1 MRILVAVIYAES
13 PILIRRRRSPR
24 GFEAVENTIPG
35 STLAGALLDALSP
48 GSEGYKLVANG
59 YAVAD
64 AYPVVYLVDEA
75 DGKYRP
81 SMPAPPVTLTVK
93 KVKEDLKP
101 EVISC
106 PLVGRSAKEVYERLY
121 SHWERMLG
129 YYPVGLVK
137 RIRQGTPIAPL
148 LHYPI
153 RDAGLKDCFAAKK
166 VNVEPSD
173 SYDSVAISPARG
185 NAEKE
190 MLFTYYALPRG
201 TLFWTIISLP
211 DEVEPRGEC
220 IEARLGGGKSRG
232 YGRVR
237 IALKELDK
245 GVLAALREDMEKAL
259 HGGHAVYLWSS
270 LPAPPG
276 TALPMLPQQGWSRV
290 LNAPK
295 LSVPSIPP
303 GTLLAP
309 EDYQPHRDRLQ
320 DPLAARVQG
329 LAPPRGQAEPL
340 PKENPVPATITRL
353 ADTIDTLARKAAK
366 KP

>member
-1 MRILVAVIYAES
+1 VRILAALVYAES

-24 GFEAVENTIPG
+24 GFEAVKNSIPG
-35 STLAGALLDALSP
+35 STLAGALLDVFSP
-48 GSEGYKLVANG
+48 GSEGYELVANG

-64 AYPVVYLVDEA
+64 AYPVEKVN
-75 DGKYRP
+75 GKYRP
-81 SMPAPPVTLTVK
+81 SMPAPTATLTVK
-93 KVKEDLKP
+93 KVKEDLEP

-106 PLVGRSAKEVYERLY
+106 PLLGRSAREIYERLY
-121 SHWERMLG
+121 SYWERMLG
-129 YYPVGLVK
+129 YYPVGIVK

-153 RDAGLKDCFAAKK
+153 RDSDLKYCFAAKK

-201 TLFWTIISLP
+201 TLFWTLISLP
-211 DEVEPRGEC
+211 DEVEPPKEL
-220 IEARLGGGKSRG
+220 IKTRLGGGKSRG

-245 GVLAALREDMEKAL
+245 GVLAALRGDMEKAL
-259 HGGHAVYLWSS
+259 HGSYAVYLWSS
-270 LPAPPG
+270 LPALPEI
-276 TALPMLPQQGWSRV
+276 ALPTLPQHGWSRF

-303 GTLLAP
+303 GMLLAP
-309 EDYQPHRDRLQ
+309 EDYQPYWHRLQ
-320 DPLAARVQG
+320 DLLAARVQG

-340 PKENPVPATITRL
+340 SEENPVPATITHL
-353 ADTIDTLARKAAK
+353 ADTIDTLARETTK